1 MGVVETDAET
11 TIERVEVLVLTEI
24 IMVETVLA
32 HIEVQRSNLCT
43 KNCG

>member
-11 TIERVEVLVLTEI
+11 TIERVEVLVLKEV